1 MSLNL
6 FQFNCFRTKELIS
19 NLVIVILVPEVD
31 EAFGE
36 KVLKDEDVVDARPVV
51 EAVQPLRHRKPEE
64 SVALFV

>member
-6 FQFNCFRTKELIS
+6 FQLNCFLTKELIS
-19 NLVIVILVPEVD
+19 NLFIVILVPEVD

-36 KVLKDEDVVDARPVV
+36 KVLEDEDVVDARPVV
-51 EAVQPLRHRKPEE
+51 EAVQPLWHRKPEE